1 VGQVSDLPGQSGG
14 LSHWFTVLDTSPVTL
29 VTSSAPSKL
38 VKLWAIFLSLALAG
52 AQTPPALKSVVGEVT
67 SLDVSAKQIKVK
79 ADDGVSYTIELGDST
94 NYLHIPPGEK
104 DLKKAT
110 KIALSDVA
118 VGDRLLAR
126 GPFTDETKS
135 IAARTVVVMTKA
147 DVAKKQEQDRA
158 EWQKR
163 GIAGTVTA
171 VNADAKEITVKTHG
185 RDAKDVVV
193 DTSSAAF
200 RRYAPDSVR
209 FSDAKPSSFAELH
222 IGDSVRA
229 LGTKND
235 DGSRY
240 KSEELISGSFETIA
254 ATVVSVNAATGEVVV
269 TDLKTKKPVTI
280 HTNPN
285 TMLRKLDERMATF
298 LARRMRP
305 DAAAGGA
312 PGAGGGYPGAGG
324 AGAAGAAGAASSRP
338 PQSQPAAPG
347 APAAPDAAGRPPFV
361 GGGAGAGA
369 GFGAG
374 AGAARG
380 GDLQQL
386 LERSPQLALADLKKG
401 DALIISSSKSA
412 DGSSMTAFSLVAGV
426 EPFLAAAPRTAG
438 QVDLG
443 SWSIGAGMPEQ

>member
-1 VGQVSDLPGQSGG
+1 
-14 LSHWFTVLDTSPVTL
+14 
-29 VTSSAPSKL
+29 
-38 VKLWAIFLSLALAG
+38 VKLWVIFLSLALVS
-52 AQTPPALKSVVGEVT
+52 AQTPPALKSIVGEVT
-67 SLDVSAKQIKVK
+67 SLDASAKQIKVK
-79 ADDGVSYTIELGDST
+79 ADDGVSYTIDLGDST
-94 NYLHIPPGEK
+94 NYLHVPPGEK

-147 DVAKKQEQDRA
+147 DLAEKQDQDRA

-185 RDAKDVVV
+185 RDGKDVVV
-193 DTSSAAF
+193 DTSSAGF

-209 FSDAKPSSFAELH
+209 FSDAKPSTFAELH
-222 IGDSVRA
+222 VGDSVRA
-229 LGTKND
+229 LGAKND
-235 DGSRY
+235 DGGRY
-240 KSEELISGSFETIA
+240 KAEELISGSFETIA

-312 PGAGGGYPGAGG
+312 PGAGGGYPGAGS
-324 AGAAGAAGAASSRP
+324 AGAAGAASSRP
-338 PQSQPAAPG
+338 PQSQSAAPAG
-347 APAAPDAAGRPPFV
+347 AGASDGAGRPPFV
-361 GGGAGAGA
+361 GGGQGAAGGAGG

>member
-1 VGQVSDLPGQSGG
+1 M
-14 LSHWFTVLDTSPVTL
+14 
-29 VTSSAPSKL
+29 
-38 VKLWAIFLSLALAG
+38 KLWVIFLSLALLG

-67 SLDVSAKQIKVK
+67 SLDAAAKQIKVK
-79 ADDGVSYTIELGDST
+79 ADDGVAYTIELGDST

-110 KIALSDVA
+110 KIALSDVV

-185 RDAKDVVV
+185 RDASDIVVE
-193 DTSSAAF
+193 TSSAGF

-209 FSDAKPSSFAELH
+209 FSDAKPSSFTELH
-222 IGDSVRA
+222 IGDSIRA
-229 LGTKND
+229 LGTKNE
-235 DGSRY
+235 DGTRY
-240 KSEELISGSFETIA
+240 KAEELISGSFETIA
-254 ATVVSVNAATGEVVV
+254 ATVVSVNAATGDVVV

-280 HTNPN
+280 HTNSN
-285 TMLRKLDERMATF
+285 TMLRKIDERIATF

-312 PGAGGGYPGAGG
+312 PGAGGGYPGGPGG
-324 AGAAGAAGAASSRP
+324 AGAGAGAASSRP
-338 PQSQPAAPG
+338 PQAQSAVPG
-347 APAAPDAAGRPPFV
+347 GTGASDGSGRPPFV

-369 GFGAG
+369 GAAGGYGAG

>member
-1 VGQVSDLPGQSGG
+1 
-14 LSHWFTVLDTSPVTL
+14 
-29 VTSSAPSKL
+29 
-38 VKLWAIFLSLALAG
+38 VKLKVNFLSLALAATLTAALAAALAS

-67 SLDVSAKQIKVK
+67 SLDASAKQIKVK

-104 DLKKAT
+104 DLKKAI

-135 IAARTVVVMTKA
+135 IAAKTVVVMTKA
-147 DVAKKQEQDRA
+147 DLAKKQEQDRA

-185 RDAKDVVV
+185 RDGKDVVV
-193 DTSSAAF
+193 DTSSAGF

-222 IGDSVRA
+222 VGDSVRA
-229 LGTKND
+229 LGAKND
-235 DGSRY
+235 DGGRY
-240 KSEELISGSFETIA
+240 KAEELISGSFETIA

-312 PGAGGGYPGAGG
+312 PGAGAGGGYPGAGSPG
-324 AGAAGAAGAASSRP
+324 AGGAGAAGAASSRP
-338 PQSQPAAPG
+338 PQSQSAAPAG
-347 APAAPDAAGRPPFV
+347 AGASDGAAKPPFV
-361 GGGAGAGA
+361 GGGAGAG
-369 GFGAG
+369 GGP
-374 AGAARG
+374 ARG

>member
-1 VGQVSDLPGQSGG
+1 VN
-14 LSHWFTVLDTSPVTL
+14 
-29 VTSSAPSKL
+29 
-38 VKLWAIFLSLALAG
+38 LWAILISLALAG
-52 AQTPPALKSVVGEVT
+52 AQTATPPLKSVVGEVT
-67 SLDVSAKQIKVK
+67 SLDASAKQIKVK
-79 ADDGVSYTIELGDST
+79 ADDGVSYTIDLGDST
-94 NYLHIPPGEK
+94 SYYHVPPGEK

-126 GPFTDETKS
+126 GPFTEESKS
-135 IAARTVVVMTKA
+135 IAAKTIVVMTKA
-147 DVAKKQEQDRA
+147 DLAKKQEQDRE

-171 VNADAKEITVKTHG
+171 VNADAKEITINTHG
-185 RDAKDVVV
+185 RDAKEVVV
-193 DTSSAAF
+193 EASAAGF

-209 FSDAKPSSFAELH
+209 FVDAKPSTFAELQV
-222 IGDSVRA
+222 GDTVRA
-229 LGTKND
+229 LGDKND
-235 DGSRY
+235 DGTRF
-240 KSEELISGSFETIA
+240 KAQELISGSFQTIA

-280 HTNPN
+280 QTNQN
-285 TMLRKLDERMATF
+285 TMLRKLEERMATF

-305 DAAAGGA
+305 DATAAGGGPPSA
-312 PGAGGGYPGAGG
+312 AGAGDAVGARPPNSPSAMPGAAGGTDGARPPSAGG
-324 AGAAGAAGAASSRP
+324 AGPRG
-338 PQSQPAAPG
+338 PG
-347 APAAPDAAGRPPFV
+347 GS
-361 GGGAGAGA
+361 
-369 GFGAG
+369 
-374 AGAARG
+374 

-401 DALIISSSKSA
+401 DALIISSSRSA
-412 DGSSMTAFSLVAGV
+412 DGSSMIAFSLVAGV

>member
-1 VGQVSDLPGQSGG
+1 
-14 LSHWFTVLDTSPVTL
+14 
-29 VTSSAPSKL
+29 

-52 AQTPPALKSVVGEVT
+52 AQTATPPLKSVVGEVT
-67 SLDVSAKQIKVK
+67 ALAASAKQIKVK
-79 ADDGVSYTIELGDST
+79 ADDGASYTIDLGDST
-94 NYLHIPPGEK
+94 AYYHVPPGEK

-126 GPFTDETKS
+126 GPFTEESKS
-135 IAARTVVVMTKA
+135 IAAKTIVVMTKA
-147 DVAKKQEQDRA
+147 DLAQKQEQDRA

-171 VNADAKEITVKTHG
+171 VNADAKEITINTHG
-185 RDAKDVVV
+185 RDAKEVVV
-193 DTSSAAF
+193 QASEAGF

-209 FSDAKPSSFAELH
+209 FVDAKPSTFAELQV
-222 IGDSVRA
+222 GDTVRA
-229 LGTKND
+229 LGDKNE
-235 DGSRY
+235 DGTRF
-240 KSEELISGSFETIA
+240 KAQELISGSFQTIA

-280 HTNPN
+280 QTNQN
-285 TMLRKLDERMATF
+285 TMLRKLDERVATY

-305 DAAAGGA
+305 DAAA
-312 PGAGGGYPGAGG
+312 AGGGPPGGGGAAGTGDAGSGRPPNSPSAMPGAAGGTDGARPPSAGG
-324 AGAAGAAGAASSRP
+324 AGPRG
-338 PQSQPAAPG
+338 PG
-347 APAAPDAAGRPPFV
+347 GS
-361 GGGAGAGA
+361 
-369 GFGAG
+369 
-374 AGAARG
+374 

-412 DGSSMTAFSLVAGV
+412 DGSSMIAFSLVAGV

>member
-1 VGQVSDLPGQSGG
+1 
-14 LSHWFTVLDTSPVTL
+14 
-29 VTSSAPSKL
+29 
-38 VKLWAIFLSLALAG
+38 
-52 AQTPPALKSVVGEVT
+52 
-67 SLDVSAKQIKVK
+67 
-79 ADDGVSYTIELGDST
+79 
-94 NYLHIPPGEK
+94 
-104 DLKKAT
+104 
-110 KIALSDVA
+110 
-118 VGDRLLAR
+118 
-126 GPFTDETKS
+126 
-135 IAARTVVVMTKA
+135 MTKA
-147 DVAKKQEQDRA
+147 DLAKKQEQDRA

-185 RDAKDVVV
+185 RDGKDVVV
-193 DTSSAAF
+193 DTSSAGF

-222 IGDSVRA
+222 VGDSVRA
-229 LGTKND
+229 LGAKND
-235 DGSRY
+235 DGGRY
-240 KSEELISGSFETIA
+240 KAEELISGSFETIA

-312 PGAGGGYPGAGG
+312 PGAGAGGGYPGAGSPG
-324 AGAAGAAGAASSRP
+324 AGGAGAAGAASSRP
-338 PQSQPAAPG
+338 PQSQSAAPAG
-347 APAAPDAAGRPPFV
+347 AGASDGAAKPPFV
-361 GGGAGAGA
+361 GGGAGAG
-369 GFGAG
+369 GGP
-374 AGAARG
+374 ARG